1 MSFNQTPS
9 PLDAQP
15 HTPEDIRLLFD
26 LYLKKRVEGQ
36 LAFYENRSR
45 ENALN
50 SDFTFTVGTFIM
62 TLSSLLA
69 TIGASAAIPLL
80 ALISAILPA
89 FSALLAAFRQLY
101 GWDRQSAIYRD
112 AVLGLEKL
120 LLLVPD
126 DDRLPYSDVTE
137 VFSKIIMSS
146 EAVFTAEVG
155 QWGQIVLAAQQE
167 ERDSQA
173 KDPLARLIA
182 SANLSPDQMNAI
194 QSIVSAGQTGVSL
207 SSITTTTT
215 DVTLAQP
222 AADLPL
228 SDEPV
233 MIGQFTTLTETTVT
247 AEAPAD
253 LQPITDDLIPPQETL
268 SFPGETAA
276 FDTPVNDD
284 DRPPHETLLAANGA
298 AGFDT
303 PVEESPNG
311 TTPETEVP
319 SHG

>member
-1 MSFNQTPS
+1 MSLNQTPPPS
-9 PLDAQP
+9 ALDAQP
-15 HTPEDIRLLFD
+15 HTDDDIRLLFD

-36 LAFYENRSR
+36 LAFYENRGR

-112 AVLGLEKL
+112 AVLGLEKIL
-120 LLLVPD
+120 LLSPD
-126 DDRLPYSDVTE
+126 NDRLPYSDVNA

-146 EAVFTAEVG
+146 EAVFTAEVS

-167 ERDSQA
+167 ERENQA
-173 KDPLARLIA
+173 RDPLSRLIA
-182 SANLSPDQMNAI
+182 SANLNPDQMSAI
-194 QSIVSAGQTGVSL
+194 QSIVNAGQTSGVNL
-207 SSITTTTT
+207 SSTTTTTT
-215 DVTLAQP
+215 DVTVAPP
-222 AADLPL
+222 AAGDMPL
-228 SDEPV
+228 SDTPIMV
-233 MIGQFTTLTETTVT
+233 GQFTATTETTVT
-247 AEAPAD
+247 TETPAD
-253 LQPITDDLIPPQETL
+253 AAPVIVDFIPPQETL
-268 SFPGETAA
+268 PSPNGAAA
-276 FDTPVNDD
+276 FDAPI
-284 DRPPHETLLAANGA
+284 ETANGA
-298 AGFDT
+298 T
-303 PVEESPNG
+303 S
-311 TTPETEVP
+311 ETEIP